1 MSRRAQRL
9 LIDDP
14 AVNASFT
21 SEVIPAE
28 FADILA
34 VEFNRTGTIIGVVS
48 LEASIS
54 GENWAV
60 VPDSVNTVD
69 STVQTYIIEL
79 RVAASCKYR
88 VTYSHTAG
96 LGEVKIFTYIKGS

>member
-1 MSRRAQRL
+1 MARKAVRK

-21 SEVIPAE
+21 SDVIPAE

-79 RVAASCKYR
+79 RVAASSKYR
-88 VTYSHTAG
+88 ITYAHTAG
-96 LGEVKIFTYIKGS
+96 LGEVSVYTYIKGS